1 MSIAV
6 RSAEAGYTP
15 GVNILNG
22 IDVDVVEGEV
32 VTVIGPNGSG
42 KSTLLK
48 AIMGYLPLASGSIEV
63 DGRSVSA
70 DPVHKRS
77 TGHRIAYVPQVDN
90 VFRPLTVKENL
101 EIGGRHLARRRSKE
115 RIAELMETYPLLA
128 KKARSRADTLSGG
141 ERQIVAIA
149 RALMIHPKHLLLDEP
164 SAGLSP
170 ALTTEV
176 FQAISNISRREKVSI
191 MLVEQKAAQ
200 ALQISDRAYV
210 LVLGRVVM
218 SGRAQ
223 DILADEEIRHLY
235 LGGVPS
241 TDKQANGRL
250 VGSGGKGSFDADI
263 RSQ

>member
-6 RSAEAGYTP
+6 RGAEAGYTP

-48 AIMGYLPLASGSIEV
+48 AIMGYVPLASGSVEV
-63 DGRSVSA
+63 DGRSVVTA
-70 DPVHKRS
+70 PVHKRS
-77 TGHRIAYVPQVDN
+77 TEHHIAYVPQVDN

-101 EIGGRHLARRRSKE
+101 EIGGRNLPRRRSRE

-149 RALMIHPKHLLLDEP
+149 RALMVEPRHLLLDEP

-170 ALTTEV
+170 ALAIEV
-176 FQAISNISRREKVSI
+176 FETISNISRRENVSI
-191 MLVEQKAAQ
+191 MLVEQNAAQ
-200 ALQISDRAYV
+200 ALAISDRAYV

-218 SGRAQ
+218 SGRAS
-223 DILADEEIRHLY
+223 DVLANEQIRHLY

-241 TDKQANGRL
+241 TDEEADGSL
-250 VGSGGKGSFDADI
+250 TGSGGKETLDADI